1 MDKNKLIAVLA
12 YKLEESGISREAA
25 VAEAKA
31 FVGSLSDAEADKI
44 VALVGNEAM
53 MDRIAATLKRKAE
66 SRAARSAA
74 ATRNPVASTSSPIK
88 DQENAVKPAPR
99 EPRPATETPAP
110 SAKPAAAPAQSVPA
124 SAPATTQA
132 PAAVKSESTP
142 IMQQRSGAQSQPS
155 RRPQTAQGRVAGG
168 TQSGVQG
175 GVQSAAQGAAP
186 EKKTGTSAPV
196 RPRSSDAKPA
206 TSKPRGQNAQN
217 GREKRND
224 KKLIYRPDPNADYQK
239 FYIIFWCTSPIWIF
253 LGLAVL
259 TLFLLTIGALCVS
272 IVLLILALVAG
283 AAAGTVLSLVGI
295 VYGITQLFNYAPIGL
310 YEIGL
315 GLMIGGVTM
324 FAGIIAYNVAI
335 RLIPF
340 VIKQLFTLLSFLARK
355 CVELYFYAKG
365 ACAGL

>member
-66 SRAARSAA
+66 SRAARAAA
-74 ATRNPVASTSSPIK
+74 ATRNPVTSTASPII

-99 EPRPATETPAP
+99 EPRLAAETPAP
-110 SAKPAAAPAQSVPA
+110 SAKPAGAPAQSMPV
-124 SAPATTQA
+124 SAPTTTQA
-132 PAAVKSESTP
+132 PAAVKSESAPVT
-142 IMQQRSGAQSQPS
+142 QQRSGSQSQPP
-155 RRPQTAQGRVAGG
+155 RRPQTVQSRMAGG
-168 TQSGVQG
+168 TQG
-175 GVQSAAQGAAP
+175 AAQGTAQGATP
-186 EKKTGTSAPV
+186 SKKTGTSASV

-206 TSKPRGQNAQN
+206 ASKSQGQNAQN
-217 GREKRND
+217 GREKRID

-315 GLMIGGVTM
+315 GLMIGGITM

-340 VIKQLFTLLSFLARK
+340 VIKQLFALLSFLARK

>member
-12 YKLEESGISREAA
+12 YKLEESGIARDAA

-66 SRAARSAA
+66 SRAARSATARKPADPA
-74 ATRNPVASTSSPIK
+74 AEPKKAEV
-88 DQENAVKPAPR
+88 NAVQPAHS
-99 EPRPATETPAP
+99 EP
-110 SAKPAAAPAQSVPA
+110 KPAAEI
-124 SAPATTQA
+124 SAPAERPVPAPVQAAPVQSAPVQAA
-132 PAAVKSESTP
+132 PAAVRPEQAP
-142 IMQQRSGAQSQPS
+142 VAQPQPV
-155 RRPQTAQGRVAGG
+155 RRPQPQQGNVP
-168 TQSGVQG
+168 
-175 GVQSAAQGAAP
+175 AAP
-186 EKKTGTSAPV
+186 QNAAPMRKNGSGAPV
-196 RPRSSDAKPA
+196 RPRGAGPKPA
-206 TSKPRGQNAQN
+206 PKAQGQNAQS

-224 KKLIYRPDPNADYQK
+224 KKLIYRPDPNADYKK

-272 IVLLILALVAG
+272 IILLILALVAG

-295 VYGITQLFNYAPIGL
+295 VYGVTQLFNYAPIGL

-324 FAGIIAYNVAI
+324 FVGIIAYNVAI

-340 VIKQLFTLLSFLARK
+340 IIKQLFTLLTYLSRK
-355 CVELYFYAKG
+355 CVELYFYVKG
-365 ACAGL
+365 ACADI